1 MEKLIPAVN
10 KLQDVFGQLGLD
22 SPVDLPQIMVV
33 GSQSSGKSSVLEAFV
48 GRDFL
53 PRGSGI
59 VTRRPTI
66 VQMIQTKPD
75 KLKGEQEEVD
85 KTVEKKG
92 KQQEDDTEKD
102 TKYGDEWVEFLHI
115 PNKRF
120 FDFEQVRQEIE
131 AETDRTTG
139 KNKGI
144 SPKPINLKVYSPNVV
159 DLTVVDLPGLTKVP
173 VGDQPDDIEKLIRAM
188 IMSYIERPNAIILAV
203 HPANA
208 DLATS
213 DALQMA
219 KSVDP
224 EGDRTIGVITKLDLM
239 DKGTDALE
247 WLQGKVYKLKRG
259 YVGVV
264 NRSQA
269 DINSHKSIQEAREAE
284 KRFFKE
290 HPVYKS
296 FADQMG
302 SEYLANK
309 LSGMLMEHIRKCLP
323 DLRTKINSQLK
334 EKQKEL
340 FKLGSALGD
349 NEDIGA
355 ALLSIINHYA
365 MEFNQ
370 ALEGKAHEVISATEL
385 YGGARIN
392 YIFHDIY
399 AKELDKMDPF
409 EDLTL
414 DDMRTAI
421 RNATGHR
428 SSLFIPE
435 YGFDLLIKKQIE
447 KFNLPAQTCVDLVYN
462 ELQRLAVALDHDDL
476 ARFERLESRLGEVTG
491 ELLRRLKEPTSQV
504 VADLVDMEISYINT
518 RHPDF
523 IGGNR
528 AMTKLFRSMQAA
540 EERQRAAAAAA
551 QGQPQNMPQ
560 GGGYPPNSAQQ
571 SPPQGSPTGPGGRGL
586 PPPNQQQQQQQ
597 PSTTGRTSFQGPRPQ
612 QNAVGGGPQPA
623 QPPQQQSQSA
633 NQPYNYYN
641 GQPNSNAT
649 EENAMDEQ
657 DRKLEDG
664 ADDISLYNVPEH
676 IKAGNGRPLNEREHM
691 EIEMIRT
698 LLQSYFDVVRKNLQD
713 YVPKAIMKF
722 LVLKFRDELHS
733 ELVTSLY
740 KEDNPEELLQES
752 SETTEKR
759 KELRK
764 MITIL
769 KRASQVI
776 NEVREAENA
785 ES

>member
-75 KLKGEQEEVD
+75 KPKGEQEEVD
-85 KTVEKKG
+85 KTIEKG
-92 KQQEDDTEKD
+92 KKSEENETEKD
-102 TKYGDEWVEFLHI
+102 SKYGDEWVEFLHI

-120 FDFEQVRQEIE
+120 YDFDQVREEIE

-173 VGDQPDDIEKLIRAM
+173 VGDQPDDIEKLVRAM

-219 KSVDP
+219 KTVDP

-269 DINSHKSIQEAREAE
+269 DINSRKSIAEAREAE

-290 HPVYKS
+290 HPIYKN

-302 SEYLANK
+302 SEYLARK
-309 LSGMLMEHIRKCLP
+309 LSGILMEHIRKCLP
-323 DLRTKINSQLK
+323 ELRSKINAQLK
-334 EKQKEL
+334 EKNKEL
-340 FKLGSALGD
+340 AKLGSALGE
-349 NEDIGA
+349 NEDVGA

-462 ELQRLAVALDHDDL
+462 ELQRLAVALDYDEL
-476 ARFERLESRLGEVTG
+476 SRFERLESRLSEVTG
-491 ELLRRLKEPTSQV
+491 DLLRRLKEPTAQV

-560 GGGYPPNSAQQ
+560 GGGYPPNAAQQQQQQ
-571 SPPQGSPTGPGGRGL
+571 SPPQGSPTGPAGRGL
-586 PPPNQQQQQQQ
+586 PPTNQQQQQQQ
-597 PSTTGRTSFQGPRPQ
+597 PTGRPSLQGQRPQ
-612 QNAVGGGPQPA
+612 QNAYGA
-623 QPPQQQSQSA
+623 PPTQQQQPVP
-633 NQPYNYYN
+633 NQPYNNYS
-641 GQPNSNAT
+641 GQPNN
-649 EENAMDEQ
+649 EENAVDGKDQ
-657 DRKLEDG
+657 KVEDG

-733 ELVTSLY
+733 ELVTALY
-740 KEDNPEELLQES
+740 KESDPDELLQES
-752 SETTEKR
+752 SETRERR

-764 MITIL
+764 MISIL

-776 NEVREAENA
+776 NEVKEAENA

>member
-92 KQQEDDTEKD
+92 KQQEDETGKD

-120 FDFEQVRQEIE
+120 YDFEQVRQEIE

-188 IMSYIERPNAIILAV
+188 IMSYIERPNAIVLAV

-269 DINSHKSIQEAREAE
+269 DINSHKTIQEAREAE

-290 HPVYKS
+290 HPVYKN

-302 SEYLANK
+302 SEYLAKK
-309 LSGMLMEHIRKCLP
+309 LSGLLMDHIRKCLP

-340 FKLGSALGD
+340 LKLGSALGD

-491 ELLRRLKEPTSQV
+491 DLLRRLKEPTSQV

-560 GGGYPPNSAQQ
+560 GSGYPPNSSQQ

-586 PPPNQQQQQQQ
+586 PPPNQQQQPQ
-597 PSTTGRTSFQGPRPQ
+597 TTGRPSFQGPRPQ
-612 QNAVGGGPQPA
+612 QNATGSGPQSA
-623 QPPQQQSQSA
+623 QPQQA
-633 NQPYNYYN
+633 TNQPYNYYS
-641 GQPNSNAT
+641 GQPNNNAT
-649 EENAMDEQ
+649 EENAVDEQ
-657 DRKLEDG
+657 DKKLEDG

-740 KEDNPEELLQES
+740 KEDNPDELLQES
-752 SETTEKR
+752 SETTERR

-764 MITIL
+764 MISIL

-776 NEVREAENA
+776 NEVRESENA

>member
-10 KLQDVFGQLGLD
+10 KLQDVFGQLGLE

-33 GSQSSGKSSVLEAFV
+33 GSQSSGKSSVLESFV

-75 KLKGEQEEVD
+75 KPKGEQEEVD
-85 KTVEKKG
+85 KNVEKKG
-92 KQQEDDTEKD
+92 NKQQDETAKEG

-120 FDFEQVRQEIE
+120 YDFDQVRDEIE

-269 DINSHKSIQEAREAE
+269 DINARRSIQEAREAE

-290 HPVYKS
+290 HPVYKN

-302 SEYLANK
+302 SEYLAKK
-309 LSGMLMEHIRKCLP
+309 LSGILMEHIRKCLP
-323 DLRTKINSQLK
+323 ELRSKINTQLK

-340 FKLGSALGD
+340 SKLGSALGD

-462 ELQRLAVALDHDDL
+462 ELQRLAVALDHDEL
-476 ARFERLESRLGEVTG
+476 SRFERLESRLGEVTG
-491 ELLRRLKEPTSQV
+491 DLLRRLKEPTSQM

-560 GGGYPPNSAQQ
+560 GGYPQQ
-571 SPPQGSPTGPGGRGL
+571 SPPAPPQGSPTGPGGRGL
-586 PPPNQQQQQQQ
+586 PPPPNQQQQQQQ
-597 PSTTGRTSFQGPRPQ
+597 QQQQPPTGRPSFQGPRPQ
-612 QNAVGGGPQPA
+612 QNAAGGA
-623 QPPQQQSQSA
+623 QQQQQQQP
-633 NQPYNYYN
+633 NQPYNYYSG
-641 GQPNSNAT
+641 GQPNH
-649 EENAMDEQ
+649 EENAEDEQ
-657 DRKLEDG
+657 DKKMEDG

-713 YVPKAIMKF
+713 YVPKAIMKC

-733 ELVTSLY
+733 ELVTTLY
-740 KEDNPEELLQES
+740 KEDNPDELLQES
-752 SETTEKR
+752 SETTERR
-759 KELRK
+759 KELRR
-764 MITIL
+764 MISIL
-769 KRASQVI
+769 KRASQVT
-776 NEVREAENA
+776 NEVKEAENA

>member
-1 MEKLIPAVN
+1 MEKLIPAIN

-22 SPVDLPQIMVV
+22 SPIDLPQIMVV

-59 VTRRPTI
+59 VTRRPAI
-66 VQMIQTKPD
+66 VQMIQTKPS
-75 KLKGEQEEVD
+75 KPKGEQDDVERTVD
-85 KTVEKKG
+85 KKKKKTTDNEEEG
-92 KQQEDDTEKD
+92 DS
-102 TKYGDEWVEFLHI
+102 KYGDEWVEFLHI
-115 PNKRF
+115 PNKKF
-120 FDFEQVRQEIE
+120 YDFGQVRDEIE
-131 AETDRTTG
+131 AETDRATG

-173 VGDQPDDIEKLIRAM
+173 VGDQPADIEKLLRAM

-247 WLQGKVYKLKRG
+247 WLQGKVYHLKRG

-269 DINSHKSIQEAREAE
+269 DINSHRSIQEAREAE
-284 KRFFKE
+284 KRFFNE
-290 HPVYKS
+290 HPVYKE

-302 SEYLANK
+302 SEYLAKK
-309 LSGMLMEHIRKCLP
+309 LSGILMEHIRKCLP
-323 DLRTKINSQLK
+323 DLRTKISSQLK
-334 EKQKEL
+334 EKQQEVQ
-340 FKLGSALGD
+340 KLGSALGD
-349 NEDIGA
+349 NDDIGA

-365 MEFNQ
+365 MEFGQ

-399 AKELDKMDPF
+399 ARELDKMDPF
-409 EDLTL
+409 EDLSV

-447 KFNLPAQTCVDLVYN
+447 KFNLPAQTCVDLVYQ
-462 ELQRLAVALDHDDL
+462 ELLRLAKALDHDELD
-476 ARFERLESRLGEVTG
+476 RFQSLESRIGEVTS
-491 ELLRRLKEPTSQV
+491 ELLRKLKEPTSQM

-540 EERQRAAAAAA
+540 EERQRNAAAAA
-551 QGQPQNMPQ
+551 QGQPSQMNT
-560 GGGYPPNSAQQ
+560 YPPNQQ
-571 SPPQGSPTGPGGRGL
+571 QQQQQPGGQPQGSPTGPGGRGM
-586 PPPNQQQQQQQ
+586 PPQPPQPQQQ
-597 PSTTGRTSFQGPRPQ
+597 PPSGRPSLQGPRPS
-612 QNAVGGGPQPA
+612 QNAPSGQ
-623 QPPQQQSQSA
+623 QPPYGQQAPQYSYYGNANSQGNNA
-633 NQPYNYYN
+633 AA
-641 GQPNSNAT
+641 PN
-649 EENAMDEQ
+649 
-657 DRKLEDG
+657 EDG
-664 ADDISLYNVPEH
+664 TVDEKKEGENGDEISLYNVPEH
-676 IKAGNGRPLNEREHM
+676 IQAGNGRPLNEREHM

-713 YVPKAIMKF
+713 YVPKAVMKF

-733 ELVTSLY
+733 QLVTSLY
-740 KEDNPEELLQES
+740 KEDDPEQLLKES
-752 SETTEKR
+752 EETSERR

-764 MITIL
+764 MISIL
-769 KRASQVI
+769 KRAQQVI
-776 NEVREAENA
+776 NEVREAESA
-785 ES
+785 